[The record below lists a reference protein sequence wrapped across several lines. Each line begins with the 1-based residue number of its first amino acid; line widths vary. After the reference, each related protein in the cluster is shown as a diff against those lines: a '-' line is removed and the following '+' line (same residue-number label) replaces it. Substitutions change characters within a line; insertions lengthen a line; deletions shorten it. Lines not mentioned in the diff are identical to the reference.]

1 MVRIL
6 YNDCNT
12 IGEGYMKKFDKIYR
26 EVINF
31 FEEINITEAFMAL
44 KASQKALEDVRKA
57 GRILLREE
65 RRERVRI

>member
-1 MVRIL
+1 
-6 YNDCNT
+6 
-12 IGEGYMKKFDKIYR
+12 MKKFDKIYR